1 MNETKEKTDWSTW
14 FSTYGVLTSQRILE
28 RFGINLPHDELIRS
42 IKNPNSIYFK
52 LLHVP
57 LKNVFNG
64 IIFQQAHDYQIYA
77 QKLFVD
83 YLLSGE
89 DAKEK
94 DAPGAEARADV
105 EQERIQLIQMGDGF
119 RQVEEAHQILI
130 AESQKQLIEFST
142 RLATLDHEPKLLQDG
157 MVNYVERAED
167 ININLR
173 NFRSQFYN
181 LILRTTELF
190 RCMTDYKL
198 NEEKIAENRVTLEF
212 DPLIGE

>member
-1 MNETKEKTDWSTW
+1 MNDTKEKTDWSTW

-42 IKNPNSIYFK
+42 IKNPSSIYFK

-89 DAKEK
+89 DAKAK

-105 EQERIQLIQMGDGF
+105 EQERIQLIELGDGF
-119 RQVEEAHQILI
+119 RQVEETHQILI
-130 AESQKQLIEFST
+130 AESQKQLIDFST
-142 RLATLDHEPKLLQDG
+142 RIATLDHEPKLLQEG
-157 MVNYVERAED
+157 MANYVERAED
-167 ININLR
+167 INTNLR

-198 NEEKIAENRVTLEF
+198 NEEKAAENRVTLEF